1 MEGTF
6 VGVFLIGTNRGRSSR
21 RLSNIG
27 SAATLNISPFRV
39 KRGNSTL
46 CSSLPLFLSPLLL
59 LRDPLCRVYR
69 LPSIA
74 FYSLLRKNSARD
86 NGSDTSLLPSRP
98 RRLLFFPRRIR
109 SSSSDCR
116 EKGRA
121 GSRRK
126 DLVIPTDLIPHRSRK
141 FRLIHT
147 RLAIF
152 P

>member
-6 VGVFLIGTNRGRSSR
+6 VGAFLIGTNRGRSSR

-39 KRGNSTL
+39 KLGNSTL

-59 LRDPLCRVYR
+59 LRDPLYRVYR

-109 SSSSDCR
+109 SSSSDSR

-126 DLVIPTDLIPHRSRK
+126 DLVIPADLIPHRSRK